1 MDPST
6 FFDISGFP
14 ARWHCGSW
22 SQELGW
28 LTICSDVA
36 IFLSYTAIPLIIIAY
51 LRRRRDVPFPQVFWL
66 FCAFIFACGTTHLI
80 DAVIF
85 WWPIYPVAGLV
96 KLVTALVSMVT
107 VGAVVAALPKAAA
120 LPGLAAMNERLE
132 REIVAR
138 VATEHDLRLRS
149 AELQESE
156 HRLVAAQH
164 AAGIGDW
171 AWEPASRMMRWSAQ
185 MYVLFERDPAMGPPA
200 DPVAHSLLY
209 PRPGERLRQEALAR
223 IEGGQAGTN
232 VDLAVQLPSGRS
244 CWYRCIMSADRTPDG
259 TLRRLWGTVQDI
271 TAEYQQVQALEA
283 RHQDLLRIN
292 EHLEQFAYIASHD
305 LLEPLRKVRFFADV
319 VQAEMAAKPG
329 STADDAMQ
337 RMLRA
342 TDRMHRLI
350 NDLLAFARA
359 GKSLGSRSPVEI
371 AVVVGEAM
379 EALEAQIAG
388 QGARIRTSDLPVVL
402 GERNLLVQVFQNLL
416 SNSLRY
422 RHPERSPEIWIQGAI
437 EGAEAIISVSDN
449 GLGFDPD
456 QAQRLFEPFVRLHP
470 QAGHDGTGI
479 GLAICRRIVTA
490 HEGSIE
496 AIALAEGGAC
506 FTIRLPLREGPSHA
520 A

>member
-1 MDPST
+1 MDLTT
-6 FFDISGFP
+6 FFDTSGFP

-22 SQELGW
+22 SDGLGW

-36 IFLSYTAIPLIIIAY
+36 IFVAYIAIPLIIIAY
-51 LRRRRDVPFPQVFWL
+51 VRQKRDVPFPQVFWL

-85 WWPIYPVAGLV
+85 WWPIYPVAGLM
-96 KLVTALVSMVT
+96 KLVTALVSLAT
-107 VGAVVAALPKAAA
+107 VGAVVVALPKASA
-120 LPGLAAMNERLE
+120 LPGLAAVNERLE
-132 REIVAR
+132 REMVAR

-156 HRLVAAQH
+156 HRLVAAQR

-171 AWEPASRMMRWSAQ
+171 AWDPSTRSMRWSAQ
-185 MYVLFERDPAMGPPA
+185 MYVLFERDPAQGPPA
-200 DPVAHSLLY
+200 DPAAHSLLY
-209 PRPGERLRQEALAR
+209 PPKGEHLRQDALAR
-223 IEGGQAGTN
+223 IDRGQTGSN
-232 VDLAVQLPSGRS
+232 VDLEVHLPSGRS
-244 CWYRCIMSADRTPDG
+244 SWFRCIISADRASDG
-259 TLRRLWGTVQDI
+259 TLRRIWGTVQDI
-271 TAEYQQVQALEA
+271 TAEYHQVQALEV

-319 VQAEMAAKPG
+319 VQAEMAAQPG

-371 AVVVGEAM
+371 ATVVGEAM
-379 EALEAQIAG
+379 EAIESQIAG
-388 QGARIRTSDLPVVL
+388 QGALIRTSDLPVVL
-402 GERNLLVQVFQNLL
+402 GDRNLLVQVFQNLL

-422 RHPERSPEIWIQGAI
+422 RQPDRRPEIWIQGSI
-437 EGAEAIISVSDN
+437 EDVEAVISVSDN

-479 GLAICRRIVTA
+479 GLAICRRIIAA
-490 HEGSIE
+490 HDGSID

-506 FTIRLPLREGPSHA
+506 FTIRLPLREGPNHA

>member
-22 SQELGW
+22 SEGLGW

-36 IFLSYTAIPLIIIAY
+36 IFLAYTAIPLIIVAY
-51 LRRRRDVPFPQVFWL
+51 VRQRRDVPFPQVFWL

-96 KLVTALVSMVT
+96 KLVTALVSMAT
-107 VGAVVAALPKAAA
+107 VGAVVVALPKAAA
-120 LPGLAAMNERLE
+120 LPGLAVVNARLE
-132 REIVAR
+132 REMIAR

-156 HRLVAAQH
+156 HRLVAAQR

-171 AWEPASRMMRWSAQ
+171 AWEPANRMMRWSAQ
-185 MYVLFERDPAMGPPA
+185 MYVLFERDPALGPPA
-200 DPVAHSLLY
+200 DPAAHSLLY
-209 PRPGERLRQEALAR
+209 PPQGERLRQDALAR
-223 IEGGQAGTN
+223 IERGQNGSN
-232 VDLAVQLPSGRS
+232 IDLEVHLPSGRS
-244 CWYRCIMSADRTPDG
+244 CWYRCIISADRAADG
-259 TLRRLWGTVQDI
+259 TLRRIWGTVQDI
-271 TAEYQQVQALEA
+271 TAEYHQVQALEL

-319 VQAEMAAKPG
+319 VQAEMAAKAG

-359 GKSLGSRSPVEI
+359 GKSLGSRSP
-371 AVVVGEAM
+371 
-379 EALEAQIAG
+379 ALEAQIAE
-388 QGARIRTSDLPVVL
+388 QGAHIRTSDLPDVL
-402 GERNLLVQVFQNLL
+402 GDRNLLVQVFQNLL

-422 RHPERSPEIWIQGAI
+422 RHPERSPEVWIQGAI
-437 EGAEAIISVSDN
+437 EGNEAIISVSDN

-479 GLAICRRIVTA
+479 GLAICRRIIAA
-490 HEGSIE
+490 HDGSID